1 MAEIINGKEIA
12 ENILNNIKKEV
23 ENFDVKP
30 TLAVIIV
37 GCDPASK
44 VYVKNKIKKSEFLG
58 FNSILKELPED
69 IQKEELLDV
78 IKNLNNDKNVNGI
91 LLQLPLP
98 KGLDEKDFL
107 DEISPIKDVDGFTT
121 YNSGKLFKGEKPYS
135 IACTPKGII
144 KLLETKNI
152 NLEGKVAVVVGRS
165 NIVGKPVANLL
176 LQKNATVIQAHS
188 KTKNLPEILK
198 LADIIIS
205 ATGKEEFIKG
215 DMVKEGAVIIDVGIT
230 RNKNGKLTGDV
241 DFESVY
247 NKVSYITPVPGG
259 VGPMT
264 IATLMENTL
273 ELYKLQK
280 GINNEKHKNKHYK

>member
-215 DMVKEGAVIIDVGIT
+215 DMVKKGAIIIDVGIT

-280 GINNEKHKNKHYK
+280 GIKE

>member
-23 ENFDVKP
+23 ESYDVKP

-37 GCDPASK
+37 GCNPASK

-58 FNSILKELPED
+58 FNSILKELPENTT
-69 IQKEELLDV
+69 KEELLDV
-78 IKNLNNDKNVNGI
+78 IKNLNEDKNVNGI

-121 YNSGKLFKGEKPYS
+121 YNSGKLFKGEKPYAV
-135 IACTPKGII
+135 ACTPKGII

-152 NLEGKVAVVVGRS
+152 NLEGKLAVVIGRS
-165 NIVGKPVANLL
+165 NIVGKPIAALL

-188 KTKNLPEILK
+188 KTKNLPDILK
-198 LADIIIS
+198 LADVIIS

-230 RNKNGKLTGDV
+230 RNKNGKLTGDI
-241 DFESVY
+241 DFESV
-247 NKVSYITPVPGG
+247 NKKVSYITPVPGG

-264 IATLMENTL
+264 IASLMENTL

-280 GINNEKHKNKHYK
+280 GLKQWKI

>member
-12 ENILNNIKKEV
+12 ESILNNIKKEV

-37 GCDPASK
+37 GNDPASK

-98 KGLDEKDFL
+98 EGLDEKDFL

-188 KTKNLPEILK
+188 KTKNLPKILK

-215 DMVKEGAVIIDVGIT
+215 DMVKKGAIIIDVGIT

-280 GINNEKHKNKHYK
+280 GIK

>member
-37 GCDPASK
+37 GNDPASK

-98 KGLDEKDFL
+98 NGLDEKDFL

-165 NIVGKPVANLL
+165 NIVGKPIAALL

-215 DMVKEGAVIIDVGIT
+215 DMVKEGAIIIDVGIT

-280 GINNEKHKNKHYK
+280 GIK

>member
-12 ENILNNIKKEV
+12 ESILNNIKKEV

-37 GCDPASK
+37 GNDPASK

-215 DMVKEGAVIIDVGIT
+215 DMVKKGAIIIDVGIT

-280 GINNEKHKNKHYK
+280 GIKE

>member
-23 ENFDVKP
+23 ESYDVKP

-37 GCDPASK
+37 GNDPASK

-58 FNSILKELPED
+58 FNSILKELPENTT
-69 IQKEELLDV
+69 KEELLDV
-78 IKNLNNDKNVNGI
+78 IKNLNEDKNVNGI

-98 KGLDEKDFL
+98 KGLNEKDFL

-121 YNSGKLFKGEKPYS
+121 YNSGKLFKGEKPYAV
-135 IACTPKGII
+135 ACTPKGII

-152 NLEGKVAVVVGRS
+152 NLEGKLAVVIGRS
-165 NIVGKPVANLL
+165 NIVGKPIAALL

-198 LADIIIS
+198 LADVIIS

-264 IATLMENTL
+264 IASLMENTL

-280 GINNEKHKNKHYK
+280 GFKQ

>member
-98 KGLDEKDFL
+98 NGLDEKDFL

-188 KTKNLPEILK
+188 KTKNLPKILK

-215 DMVKEGAVIIDVGIT
+215 DMVKEGAIIIDVGIT

-280 GINNEKHKNKHYK
+280 GIK

>member
-107 DEISPIKDVDGFTT
+107 DRLDEMTEQAFDDQ
-121 YNSGKLFKGEKPYS
+121 
-135 IACTPKGII
+135 CTG
-144 KLLETKNI
+144 
-152 NLEGKVAVVVGRS
+152 
-165 NIVGKPVANLL
+165 AN
-176 LQKNATVIQAHS
+176 H
-188 KTKNLPEILK
+188 
-198 LADIIIS
+198 
-205 ATGKEEFIKG
+205 
-215 DMVKEGAVIIDVGIT
+215 
-230 RNKNGKLTGDV
+230 R
-241 DFESVY
+241 
-247 NKVSYITPVPGG
+247 
-259 VGPMT
+259 
-264 IATLMENTL
+264 
-273 ELYKLQK
+273 
-280 GINNEKHKNKHYK
+280 

>member
-37 GCDPASK
+37 GNDPASK

-241 DFESVY
+241 DFESVSQ
-247 NKVSYITPVPGG
+247 KASYITPVPGG

-280 GINNEKHKNKHYK
+280 GIKQ